1 MPCCQVPRRHCQ
13 SVPVKRP
20 RVVTQN
26 VPRKICVT
34 SGGGGGSGGGG
45 VIGLGG
51 GHGGGSAGGY
61 SGGIVSS
68 GGSYGGGGSA
78 SGGGGLGGFA
88 DHRKDDF
95 KNNDHVVEKRKV
107 ADEGVNVSQQQP
119 VNKSNASN
127 DIENLK
133 TNIENLISSK
143 PFDDVIFVSTKPDN
157 KKFTLNDLDS
167 FKF

>member
-1 MPCCQVPRRHCQ
+1 M
-13 SVPVKRP
+13 
-20 RVVTQN
+20 VTQN

-34 SGGGGGSGGGG
+34 SGGGGGDGGGGGG
-45 VIGLGG
+45 VVGLGG

-61 SGGIVSS
+61 GGGVVSS

-78 SGGGGLGGFA
+78 SGGGGGLGGFA

-107 ADEGVNVSQQQP
+107 ADDEGVNVSQQQP

>member
-1 MPCCQVPRRHCQ
+1 M
-13 SVPVKRP
+13 PVKRP

-34 SGGGGGSGGGG
+34 SGGGGGGGGG
-45 VIGLGG
+45 EGG
-51 GHGGGSAGGY
+51 GGGGGGGGSAGYG
-61 SGGIVSS
+61 GGIVSS
-68 GGSYGGGGSA
+68 GGSYGGSGSD
-78 SGGGGLGGFA
+78 GGGGLGGFA

-107 ADEGVNVSQQQP
+107 ADDEAVNVSQQQP